1 MQARGLEV
9 RVQRSFRQE
18 PDADTLLRLLY
29 DYIRKCGKTGYPHPH
44 RDAAL
49 SNYTGPARRDG
60 QGRRRN

>member
-1 MQARGLEV
+1 M

-29 DYIRKCGKTGYPHPH
+29 DYIRECGKTGYPHPH

-49 SNYTGPARRDG
+49 SNYTGLLAEMGKATPKSKPRSPP
-60 QGRRRN
+60 